1 MNSPSIR
8 RAFAIAC
15 LLSSGSLSAA
25 PLDILASYKLALQH
39 DSDYQAGKADAQA
52 RQKADLLNRAQLL
65 PSVSANLTYFDNS
78 LQTSTDTSS
87 RFDKYPSSSSNLSF
101 RQPLFRLPSYYSYLQ
116 GRAERRS
123 GELLERKVDQDLVVR
138 LASIYLNVTTAQ
150 FTLDAIEQQ
159 LAAAEG
165 QHNAARASM
174 AAGQG
179 TRVEVDE
186 TRARMDLLKVQ
197 LVEAAEALSQARQRL
212 SDMTGSQEIEVLKL
226 DPNKIALAPL
236 GEWALADWVEAAESA
251 NIDLKRAAEAIKIAE
266 REVDKSW
273 SSRLP
278 TADLVAQRSVSSS
291 DNIVNPGARFE
302 NKQIGVVISVPLY
315 QGGYAGARYKQT
327 NAELRKARAQY
338 DATRKQIALAVRA
351 SFSGV
356 VEGAQKVRALEQAE
370 LSATQVLKSTQVGVR
385 AGTRSQLD
393 VLNAQQAYANT
404 LVSLNRERVNYVI
417 ARLSLRALAGQLD
430 VQGLE
435 EVNSWL
441 AS

>member
-1 MNSPSIR
+1 MHMPFIKCSL
-8 RAFAIAC
+8 ALAC
-15 LLSSGSLSAA
+15 LMSSASLVAG
-25 PLDILASYKLALQH
+25 PLDILESYKLALQH
-39 DSDYQAGKADAQA
+39 DSDYQAGKAGAQA
-52 RQKADLLNRAQLL
+52 QQKADLLYRSQLL

-78 LQTSTDTSS
+78 LRTSTDTSS

-150 FTLDAIEQQ
+150 FTVDAIEQQ

-165 QHNAARASM
+165 QYNAARANM

-197 LVEAAEALSQARQRL
+197 LVEAGEALNQARQRL
-212 SDMTGSQEIEVLKL
+212 SDMTGAPEIEVLKL
-226 DPNKIALAPL
+226 DPTKISLEPL
-236 GEWALADWVEAAESA
+236 GSWALTDWVEAAENA
-251 NIDLKRAAEAIKIAE
+251 NLDLKRAGEAVKIAE

-315 QGGYAGARYKQT
+315 QGGYASARFRQT

-356 VEGAQKVRALEQAE
+356 TEGAQKVRALEQAE
-370 LSATQVLKSTQVGVR
+370 QSAAQVLKSTQMGVR

-417 ARLSLRALAGQLD
+417 ARLNLRALAGQLD
-430 VQGLE
+430 AQGLD
-435 EVNSWL
+435 EVNNWL

>member
-1 MNSPSIR
+1 MKLSSFSK
-8 RAFAIAC
+8 AFACTC
-15 LLSSGSLSAA
+15 LLGASSLSAE

-39 DSDYQAGKADAQA
+39 DSDYQAGRADAQA
-52 RQKADLLNRAQLL
+52 KQKADLISRSQLL
-65 PSVSANLTYFDNS
+65 PSVSANLTFFDNS
-78 LQTSTDTSS
+78 LQTSTDLSS
-87 RFDKYPSSSSNLSF
+87 RFDKYPSSSSNVSF
-101 RQPLFRLPSYYSYLQ
+101 RQPLFRLPSYFAYLQ

-123 GELLERKVDQDLVVR
+123 GELLERKVDQELVVR
-138 LASIYLNVTTAQ
+138 LASIYLSVTTAQ
-150 FTLDAIEQQ
+150 FTVNAIEQQ
-159 LAAAEG
+159 LSAAEG
-165 QHNAARASM
+165 QYNAARASM

-186 TRARMDLLKVQ
+186 ARARMDLLKVQ
-197 LVEAAEALSQARQRL
+197 LVEANEAFIQTRQRL
-212 SDMTGSQEIEVLKL
+212 SDMTGSEAIEPLKL
-226 DPNKIALAPL
+226 DPSKIVLEPL
-236 GEWALADWVEAAESA
+236 GTWTLADWVEAAENA
-251 NIDLKRAAEAIKIAE
+251 NLDLRRAAEAVRIAE

-302 NKQIGVVISVPLY
+302 NKQIGVVISVPIY
-315 QGGYAGARYKQT
+315 QGGYASARYKQT

-338 DATRKQIALAVRA
+338 EATRKQVALAVRT

-356 VEGAQKVRALEQAE
+356 TEGAHKVRALEQAE
-370 LSATQVLKSTQVGVR
+370 QSAAQVLKSTQMGVR

-435 EVNSWL
+435 EVNNWL
-441 AS
+441 KS